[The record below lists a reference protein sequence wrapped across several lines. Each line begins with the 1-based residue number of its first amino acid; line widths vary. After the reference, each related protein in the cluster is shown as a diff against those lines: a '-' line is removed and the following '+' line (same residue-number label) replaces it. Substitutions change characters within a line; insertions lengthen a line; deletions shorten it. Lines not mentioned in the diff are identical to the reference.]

1 MRRLVPHLDEML
13 AFGAYEQSP
22 DLSSMPG
29 DPPIPRRLRP

>member
-22 DLSSMPG
+22 DIETVTAQLS
-29 DPPIPRRLRP
+29 LR